1 MTAFNGTFGKFARA
15 IEAAILA
22 KLNSA
27 EPVGEIRHNPGG
39 CYEGS
44 HIPAAPYD
52 FPEFYG
58 PLPPIGTKLYTP
70 PQPDRTAELEAALRE
85 ALEAMK
91 DFDYEKRILAIATID
106 KVLKP

>member
-1 MTAFNGTFGKFARA
+1 MNQVLSTEEILAIEHRGTKDEGLRFARA

-27 EPVGEIRHNPGG
+27 EPVGEIRHHPGG

-58 PLPPIGTKLYTP
+58 PLPPVGTKLYTT
-70 PQPDRTAELEAALRE
+70 PQPDRTAGLEAALRE
-85 ALEAMK
+85 ALKGK
-91 DFDYEKRILAIATID
+91 DSDPK
-106 KVLKP
+106 